1 MKELK
6 FNDHVDYD
14 GNQIYRVLKVDN
26 YKLSDDDVMSWYVY
40 SDDEYTPEEAL
51 EALEL
56 NGISDTDVEFVEWD
70 DAVASYKNVKNCAVF
85 HEFE

>member
-1 MKELK
+1 MKEFI
-6 FNDHVDYD
+6 FNDHDDYD

-40 SDDEYTPEEAL
+40 SDDEYTTEEAL

>member
-40 SDDEYTPEEAL
+40 SDDEYTTEEAL